1 MNTAAWIILIG
12 IIIVVE
18 FVGMVIF
25 FAVKF
30 PYAGNVVIDI
40 RRDSND
46 SLYIESPKNLNN
58 WKRYKTLRFDV
69 EIKQDFTRDG
79 SRPDDPNYTG
89 QSLNNM
95 GL

>member
-1 MNTAAWIILIG
+1 MIYAIITICLMVI
-12 IIIVVE
+12 E
-18 FVGMVIF
+18 FVAIVIF
-25 FAVKF
+25 FAIKF

-40 RRDSND
+40 RRTAEDSI
-46 SLYIESPKNLNN
+46 YIESPKNLNS
-58 WKRYKTLRFDV
+58 WKKYKTLRFDV

-89 QSLNNM
+89 QTLNNI

>member
-1 MNTAAWIILIG
+1 MNTMTWIILIG
-12 IIIVVE
+12 IIIVLE

-58 WKRYKTLRFDV
+58 WKKYKTLRFDV

-89 QSLNNM
+89 QTLNNM
-95 GL
+95 

>member
-18 FVGMVIF
+18 FVAMVIF

-40 RRDSND
+40 RRDSDD

-69 EIKQDFTRDG
+69 EIKQDFMRDG

-89 QSLNNM
+89 QTLNNM
-95 GL
+95 

>member
-1 MNTAAWIILIG
+1 MNTAAWLAIIG
-12 IIIVVE
+12 VIIVLE
-18 FVGMVIF
+18 FVSMVIF